1 MRSGRKRWHAQSA
14 DAVRHMQGQCGVPEE
29 PGTADLGRFGLKRRE
44 DRSLQRLPS
53 SSSFLLASKSPHAAP
68 FPGMRRVLLLLLRRT
83 VLAPR
88 GTLHSSP
95 SGKLTQLTVY
105 AGRQHV
111 RSSCSSIGASP

>member
-1 MRSGRKRWHAQSA
+1 MRSGRKRWQGA

-105 AGRQHV
+105 YATRQHV
-111 RSSCSSIGASP
+111 RSSCSSIRTSP